1 MSNLHEAMEK
11 DCGGE
16 MKDTT
21 ITIDFTASDL
31 LAIAEVMLPL
41 ETLSEFIERAI
52 KEVIDEQR

>member
-1 MSNLHEAMEK
+1 
-11 DCGGE
+11 